1 MISAITYGNHKFTNS
16 KKRLVG
22 QLEQY
27 GLFDYIKS
35 YGPED
40 LDPEFVERF
49 KHILSQPRIGGYG
62 IWRPYIIKKE
72 LERLKDGDFLMYID
86 AGCTMVLSGK
96 PRFLEYIEM
105 LKGSDKGIISFS
117 MDHLL
122 EKWYTTKEIF
132 QYFGVQDDKE
142 VTDSGQY
149 LSGILIIKKCTH
161 SIDLI
166 DTWMKAVYDQ
176 AEMFTDCYNSKQEE
190 YFRDNRH
197 EQSVLSVLRKIKG
210 SIVIPDETWFEPF
223 GTPKSLKYPIWATR
237 IRG

>member
-1 MISAITYGNHKFTNS
+1 MISVITYGNNKFSNS
-16 KKRLVG
+16 KNRLIG

-27 GLFDYIKS
+27 GLFNYVKA

-40 LDPEFVERF
+40 LDSDFTSRF
-49 KHILSQPRIGGYG
+49 KHILSQSRIGGYG

-72 LERLKDGDFLMYID
+72 MEKLNDGDFLMYID
-86 AGCTMVLSGK
+86 AGCTMIPSGK

-105 LKGSDKGIISFS
+105 LKASNKGIISFS
-117 MDHLL
+117 MDHLP

-132 QYFGVQDDKE
+132 QYFGVEDDVKI
-142 VTDSGQY
+142 TDSGQY
-149 LSGILIIKKCTH
+149 LSGILIIKKCAH
-161 SIDLI
+161 SVDLI
-166 DTWMKAVYDQ
+166 DTWMKAVYDH
-176 AEMFTDCYNSKQEE
+176 AEMFTDCYNDKQAQ

-197 EQSVLSVLRKIKG
+197 EQSVFSVLRKIKG